1 MKQSHLRRLM
11 LDGDWTCAYGYH
23 WDMDPAW
30 TTAAACDAAPM
41 TKIPAKVPGN
51 LELDLERAK
60 KCPEIFYGDNVYRLY
75 DCENMDAVYYRTFA
89 WDGDASVTPVLVCE
103 GLDCFAQLFVDGK
116 KIGESANMLI
126 PHEFTL
132 PGLTKGTHELSIR
145 FTSATIK
152 AREHD
157 VPVFSQAQPYSF
169 ESLYTRKA
177 PHMYGWDIMCRAV
190 SMGIWRH
197 IYIESRPNAYIK
209 DVFFQTTRLDGNGA
223 VLKCNYNCHIA
234 RGDIRE
240 YKLRITGVCGNS
252 VFQTER
258 TLWHTGATFALH
270 VPNAKL
276 WWPHN
281 YGDANLYHITAELFY
296 RGEPVHVWE
305 NDTGIRTVQLD
316 RTSTTNADGEG
327 EFCFIVNGKRIFAM
341 GSNWVPVDAYHSR
354 DEERLPQILPMLTDI
369 GCNIVRCWG
378 GNVYENELFYDFC
391 DQHGIMVWQDFAMAC
406 ALYPQ
411 DDALTNAFKIEA
423 ETIVKLLRHHP
434 SIVLWAGD
442 NECDAATVW
451 GGEIRDPNEN
461 LITRKI
467 LPEAIRNLDYTR
479 PYLPSSP
486 YMDAEAVRTKE
497 PTSEDHL
504 WGPRDYFKGD
514 YYRNTVC
521 HFASETGYHG
531 CPSPESLAKYIPAD
545 HLWPCLDDKYWLC
558 HAACMVSDHTDPFSY
573 RIRLMWSQVE
583 TLFGKDG
590 KATADLEN
598 FSRASQ
604 ISQAEA
610 KKYFIE
616 RFRLSKWRRTG
627 IIWWN
632 LIDGWPQ
639 ISDAVVDYY
648 GDKKLAYYYIKRSQK
663 PFCLMF
669 DEPHDG
675 SLRLYA
681 INDTRADKTFRY
693 TIEDDGGKILA
704 EGTAHVK
711 SDTSTMI
718 HTLPATDEKRYYII
732 RWDDG
737 NEGGMNHY
745 FANIRVIDY
754 DYYLTLLEKLQG

>member
-1 MKQSHLRRLM
+1 M
-11 LDGDWTCAYGYH
+11 
-23 WDMDPAW
+23 
-30 TTAAACDAAPM
+30 
-41 TKIPAKVPGN
+41 
-51 LELDLERAK
+51 
-60 KCPEIFYGDNVYRLY
+60 
-75 DCENMDAVYYRTFA
+75 
-89 WDGDASVTPVLVCE
+89 
-103 GLDCFAQLFVDGK
+103 
-116 KIGESANMLI
+116 
-126 PHEFTL
+126 
-132 PGLTKGTHELSIR
+132 
-145 FTSATIK
+145 
-152 AREHD
+152 
-157 VPVFSQAQPYSF
+157 
-169 ESLYTRKA
+169 
-177 PHMYGWDIMCRAV
+177 
-190 SMGIWRH
+190 
-197 IYIESRPNAYIK
+197 
-209 DVFFQTTRLDGNGA
+209 
-223 VLKCNYNCHIA
+223 LKCCYNCHIA
-234 RGDIRE
+234 RGDIRK
-240 YKLRITGVCGNS
+240 YRLKITGVCGDS

-281 YGDANLYHITAELFY
+281 YGDANLYHITAELFD
-296 RGEPVHVWE
+296 GDTLVHVWE

-681 INDTRADKTFRY
+681 VNDTRADKTFRY

-704 EGTAHVK
+704 EGTAFAK
-711 SDTSTMI
+711 SDESTVI
-718 HTLPATDEKRYYII
+718 HTLPATEEKRYYII

-745 FANIRVIDY
+745 FANIRDIDY
-754 DYYLTLLEKLQG
+754 DYYRTLLDKLQG

>member
-1 MKQSHLRRLM
+1 MKQNHLHRLP
-11 LDGDWTCAYGYH
+11 LDGDWKCAYGYH
-23 WDMDPAW
+23 WDMNPAW
-30 TTAAACDAAPM
+30 ISAADAENAPL
-41 TKIPAKVPGN
+41 TKIPACVPGN
-51 LELDLERAK
+51 FELDLERAQ
-60 KCPEIFYGDNVYRLY
+60 KCSEIFYGDNVYSLY
-75 DCENMDAVYYRTFA
+75 DCENMDALYYRTFV
-89 WDGDASVTPVLVCE
+89 WEGDSDSLPVLVCE
-103 GLDCFAQLFVDGK
+103 GLDCYAELFLDGTP
-116 KIGESANMLI
+116 IGRSDNMLI
-126 PHEFTL
+126 PHEFPL
-132 PGLTKGTHELSIR
+132 DGLTKGEHEILIR

-157 VPVFSQAQPYSF
+157 IPVFAQALPYSY

-197 IYIESRPNAYIK
+197 IYIESRPEAYIK
-209 DVFFQTTRLDGNGA
+209 DVFFQTTRADENGA
-223 VLKCNYNCHIA
+223 VLKGNYNCHIT
-234 RGDIRE
+234 RGDIRD
-240 YKLRITGVCGNS
+240 YRIRITGICGDS
-252 VFQTER
+252 TFSSEHV
-258 TLWHTGATFALH
+258 LWHTGSTFNVH
-270 VPNAKL
+270 VPNPRL

-281 YGDANLYHITAELFY
+281 YGSANLYHITAELFY
-296 RGEPVHVWE
+296 RGTRIHTWE
-305 NDTGIRTVQLD
+305 NDIGIRTVLLD
-316 RTSTTNADGEG
+316 RTSTTTADGNG

-378 GNVYENELFYDFC
+378 GNVYENEIFYDFC
-391 DQHGIMVWQDFAMAC
+391 DTNGIMVWQDFVMAC

-411 DDALTNAFKIEA
+411 DEALADALKTEA
-423 ETIVKLLRHHP
+423 ETIVRLLRHHP

-442 NECDAATVW
+442 NECDSSTVW
-451 GGEIRDPNEN
+451 GGENRDPNN
-461 LITRKI
+461 NILTRKI
-467 LPEAIRNLDYTR
+467 IPEAIRNLDYTR

-486 YMDAEAVRTKE
+486 YMDEEAFRTKK

-545 HLWPCLDDKYWLC
+545 HLWPCLGDRYWLC
-558 HAACMVSDHTDPFSY
+558 HAACMVADHSDPYSY
-573 RIRLMWSQVE
+573 RIQLMWNQVE
-583 TLFGKDG
+583 TLFGKNG

-616 RFRLSKWRRTG
+616 RFRISKWRRTG

-648 GDKKLAYYYIKRSQK
+648 GDKKLAYDYIKRSQK

-669 DEPHDG
+669 DEPKDG
-675 SLRLYA
+675 TLCLYA
-681 INDTRADKTFRY
+681 VNDTREDKNFHY
-693 TIEDDGGKILA
+693 TIEDDGGRIVT
-704 EGTAHVK
+704 EGDAYVR
-711 SDTSTMI
+711 SDESTMI

-732 RWDDG
+732 RWNDG
-737 NEGGMNHY
+737 TDCGMNHY
-745 FANIRVIDY
+745 FANIRDIDY
-754 DYYLTLLEKLQG
+754 SYYLTLLEKLQG